1 MRNSK
6 LKKSMLVVALGYL
19 FGGTAFAVTGIC
31 PPTLGYPGP
40 TGPGTATDCNLF
52 ITFNANG
59 SIVTANGPQTNYDG
73 SDDALIGV
81 VNNSGHTLSS
91 FNISGNYIF
100 GFDGDG
106 INTYTPVTNIAGD
119 TTGYGGYD
127 AWFSNILYPNSGTVN
142 FLNGISTGGTDYFS
156 VEEGINLTAPPII
169 TSSVPEPGEWLM
181 MFSGL
186 GLIGF
191 IATRRKNQG
200 TNMTFA

>member
-19 FGGTAFAVTGIC
+19 FVGTAFANVC
-31 PPTLGYPGP
+31 PSTLGLPGNGLGG
-40 TGPGTATDCNLF
+40 TGNATDCNLF

-59 SIVTANGPQTNYDG
+59 SIVTTNGPQAMYDG
-73 SDDALIGV
+73 IEDALIGV
-81 VNNSGHTLSS
+81 VNNSGSTLSG
-91 FNISGNYIF
+91 FNISGSGIF

-106 INTYTPVTNIAGD
+106 INTYTGVTNTAGD
-119 TTGYGGYD
+119 TTGYGGAS
-127 AWFSNILYPNSGTVN
+127 AWFTNIFGNSGTVN
-142 FLNGISTGGTDYFS
+142 FQNGIATGGTNYFS
-156 VEEGINLTAPPII
+156 LEGAINLNTPPII

-181 MFSGL
+181 MLSGL